1 MSERCFLNVKVNQ
14 ARGSGYYVRCAALR
28 EVIEKTENLLGV
40 DVVGIVYDGS
50 NTIELLLDP
59 PIDGGEEE

>member
-1 MSERCFLNVKVNQ
+1 MSERCFLNIKVNQ
-14 ARGSGYYVRCAALR
+14 ARGSGYYVRCVALR
-28 EVIEKTENLLGV
+28 EAIEKAENQLGV

-50 NTIELLLDP
+50 NSIELLLDP

>member
-14 ARGSGYYVRCAALR
+14 ARGSGYYVRCVALR

>member
-1 MSERCFLNVKVNQ
+1 MSERCFLNIKVNQ
-14 ARGSGYYVRCAALR
+14 ARGSDYYVRCVALR